1 MARTIALETTL
12 VINIMTTTTSE
23 IAKDSLLEEESKISA
38 RLDDILSQLQA
49 ADDRIAK
56 DRQDT
61 VRLGQETKVMLTD
74 LRKQLG

>member
-1 MARTIALETTL
+1 
-12 VINIMTTTTSE
+12 MTTTTSE
-23 IAKDSLLEEESKISA
+23 VAKDSRLEEESKISA
-38 RLDDILSQLQA
+38 RLDDILSQLRA

-61 VRLGQETKVMLTD
+61 VRLGQETKVMLAD

>member
-1 MARTIALETTL
+1 
-12 VINIMTTTTSE
+12 MTTTTSE
-23 IAKDSLLEEESKISA
+23 VAKDSLLEEESKISA

-61 VRLGQETKVMLTD
+61 VRLGQETKVMLAD